1 MPVTT
6 NSTDWNITTDIYG
19 IVDSVNNIK
28 KRYIDDEDETTLA
41 LGILGF

>member
-6 NSTDWNITTDIYG
+6 NSTDWNISTDIYG

-28 KRYIDDEDETTLA
+28 NDTLTTKMKPHSHLVF
-41 LGILGF
+41 LVS